1 MLFNVCKFYS
11 SLFFKYIDTPWPI
24 LILLPKLDKRRKE
37 ERYEEKVGRKG
48 ATKKK
53 ERMKEWQRKND
64 KERMTKKEWQRK
76 NDR

>member
-1 MLFNVCKFYS
+1 M
-11 SLFFKYIDTPWPI
+11 
-24 LILLPKLDKRRKE
+24 DKRRKE

-64 KERMTKKEWQRK
+64 KERMTGRKVEKSVMGFESFSKEVE
-76 NDR
+76 

>member
-1 MLFNVCKFYS
+1 M
-11 SLFFKYIDTPWPI
+11 
-24 LILLPKLDKRRKE
+24 DKRRKE

-64 KERMTKKEWQRK
+64 KERMTGRKVEKAVMGFVSFTKEVE
-76 NDR
+76 

>member
-1 MLFNVCKFYS
+1 M
-11 SLFFKYIDTPWPI
+11 
-24 LILLPKLDKRRKE
+24 DKRRKE

-64 KERMTKKEWQRK
+64 KERMTGRKIEKAVMGFESFSKEVE
-76 NDR
+76 

>member
-1 MLFNVCKFYS
+1 M
-11 SLFFKYIDTPWPI
+11 
-24 LILLPKLDKRRKE
+24 DKRRKE

-64 KERMTKKEWQRK
+64 KERMTGRKTEKAVIGFESFSKEVE
-76 NDR
+76 